1 MRILVE
7 DIMTRTPWCC
17 APDTNLAAVAELMW
31 VHDCGALPVVAEGHV
46 LGMITDRDVAIALG
60 TRDVPARYLT
70 AVEAATAPVVFCRE
84 DDDVHAA
91 LHLMGGA
98 RVRRLPVLNSEDELV
113 GMIGINDLILAAR
126 PLDGREAE
134 LDDEEVIET
143 MRQICAHATTQV
155 VAVETALAAGA

>member
-17 APDTNLAAVAELMW
+17 GPETNLAAVTELMW
-31 VHDCGALPVVAEGHV
+31 IHDCGVLPVIAEGHV

-60 TRDVPARYLT
+60 TRNVTAREIT
-70 AVEAATAPVVFCRE
+70 AIEAATAPVIYCRE
-84 DDDVHAA
+84 NDDIHAA
-91 LHLMGGA
+91 LHLLGEA
-98 RVRRLPVLNSEDELV
+98 RVRRLPVVNANDELV

-126 PLDGREAE
+126 PMNGRKPE

-143 MRQICAHATTQV
+143 MRRICAHASTQV
-155 VAVETALAAGA
+155 MSVAATT

>member
-17 APDTNLAAVAELMW
+17 KPETNLAEVAELMW
-31 VHDCGALPVVAEGHV
+31 KHDCGVLPVVAQGHV

-60 TRDVPARYLT
+60 TRDVTAREVT
-70 AVEAATAPVVFCRE
+70 AEEVATAPVTYCRE
-84 DDDVHAA
+84 DDDIHAA
-91 LHLMGGA
+91 LHLLGEA
-98 RVRRLPVLNSEDELV
+98 RVRRLPVVNANDELV

-126 PLDGREAE
+126 PMDGRQPE

-143 MRQICAHATTQV
+143 MRRICAHASTQV
-155 VAVETALAAGA
+155 MAMAAA